1 MDLDSFNASLSDDL
15 CRIMKFNSTEG
26 RSTILTILPLTLN
39 LSISVMEIQNT
50 TDISHQNITSNGRS
64 LNSSNNFTYIFTSL
78 PTGVITLGFCIDQ
91 TVDNFLQLNQQCLT
105 LTSCRVTLETQLY
118 SAECM
123 YWNVTKDMW
132 SSSGCQVGTDYT
144 YL

>member
-1 MDLDSFNASLSDDL
+1 MNDDL

-39 LSISVMEIQNT
+39 LSISVMEIQNV
-50 TDISHQNITSNGRS
+50 TDISHQNITSNGSS

-91 TVDNFLQLNQQCLT
+91 TVDNFLQLNQKCLT
-105 LTSCRVTLETQLY
+105 LTSCRVTLETQLD